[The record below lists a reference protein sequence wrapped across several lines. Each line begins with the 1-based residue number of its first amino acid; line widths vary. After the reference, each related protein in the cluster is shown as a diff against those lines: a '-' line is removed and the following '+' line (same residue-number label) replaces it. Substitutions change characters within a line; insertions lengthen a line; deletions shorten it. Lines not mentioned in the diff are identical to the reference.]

1 MTVLD
6 NVKDILAS
14 SLGLDKNLFSYPPE
28 SRLGDLSFPCFSLAK
43 EKQINPADL
52 ASKLAKNLQE
62 KKELIEIFE
71 KIETAGP
78 YLNFFIK
85 KEYLAREVIAE
96 IKKENS
102 RYGFNDKGAK
112 AGIMIEY
119 SNGNTHKEYHVGHLR
134 NIIYG
139 ESVKNL
145 LNSQGYN
152 VIPVSYINDFGIHVA
167 KTVWNWKLN
176 PVYSERPEN
185 KGYLLGRCYS
195 EASKKLTEK
204 PELKDEVVDI
214 MKNIESRQGSDY
226 ELWKTTRKWSI
237 DYFDNIYSE
246 LGVKFQDIFYENEM
260 MSRGHEM
267 VKELL
272 AKGILSQGEGAI
284 IADLNAYDL
293 GVLPVIR
300 TDGTALYPVAD
311 FALASE
317 KFKRYKLES
326 SIHVVDIRQSLY
338 FKQLAK
344 VLELAGYT
352 VPISHLSYDF
362 VTLPE
367 GMMASRTGNVITYEN
382 LKERVYQRLLQETKR
397 RHEDWTDSRLSCVSK
412 SLALSTIKFEMLKVN
427 PEKIITFN
435 MEEAARSD
443 GFSACYVLYGYA
455 RMKSVIRKGGP
466 VFSFKKANLNLLT
479 EDKEK
484 DLLLKISKYPEV
496 LEIAAEKRN
505 PAEIIKYLFEL
516 VQLFSDYYHNC
527 NILKAEKE
535 IKRARLELLKS
546 LSKVLAQGFALMG
559 IEVLE
564 EM

>member
-1 MTVLD
+1 MTVLE
-6 NVKDILAS
+6 NVKEVIAKILQV
-14 SLGLDKNLFSYPPE
+14 DKKLFSYPPE
-28 SRLGDLSFPCFSLAK
+28 SQLGDLSFPCFSLAK
-43 EKQINPADL
+43 EQKINPADL
-52 ASKLAKNLQE
+52 ATKLASELQNNKEIKNIL
-62 KKELIEIFE
+62 E

-78 YLNFFIK
+78 YLNFFLRK
-85 KEYLAREVIAE
+85 DYLAQKVINDL
-96 IKKENS
+96 KKLKSN
-102 RYGFNDKGAK
+102 YGFNDKGKK

-139 ESVKNL
+139 EAVKNL
-145 LNSQGYN
+145 LNSQGYH

-185 KGYLLGRCYS
+185 KGFLLGRCYS
-195 EASKKLTEK
+195 EASQKLTAE
-204 PELKDEVVDI
+204 PERKEEVVEI
-214 MKNIESRQGSDY
+214 MKNIESRQGADY
-226 ELWKTTRKWSI
+226 ELWKTTRNWSI
-237 DYFDNIYSE
+237 DYFDHIYQE
-246 LGVKFQDIFYENEM
+246 LGVKFQEIFYENEM
-260 MSRGHEM
+260 MTRGFEI

-272 AKGILSQGEGAI
+272 AKGILIQGEGAI

-300 TDGTALYPVAD
+300 TNGTALYPVAD

-317 KFKRYKLES
+317 KFKKYKLES
-326 SIHVVDIRQSLY
+326 SIYVIDIRQSLY

-344 VLELAGYT
+344 VLELAGYE
-352 VPISHLSYDF
+352 VPVSHLSYDF

-367 GMMASRTGNVITYEN
+367 GMMASRTGNVITYET
-382 LKERVYQRLLQETKR
+382 LKEKVYQRLLGETKS
-397 RHEDWTDSRLSCVSK
+397 RHQDWTDSRLSRVSE

-443 GFSACYVLYGYA
+443 GFTACYVLYGYA
-455 RMKSVIRKGGP
+455 RMKSIIRKGGFS
-466 VFSFKKANLNLLT
+466 FSFKKVNLTLLT

-484 DLLLKISKYPEV
+484 ELLLKISKYPEIV
-496 LEIAAEKRN
+496 ELAAGKNN
-505 PAEIIKYLFEL
+505 PAEVLKYLFEL
-516 VQLFSDYYHNC
+516 IQMFSDYYHNC

-535 IKRARLELLKS
+535 TKRARLSLLKS
-546 LSKVLAQGFALMG
+546 LSMVLLNAFKLLGLEA
-559 IEVLE
+559 LE